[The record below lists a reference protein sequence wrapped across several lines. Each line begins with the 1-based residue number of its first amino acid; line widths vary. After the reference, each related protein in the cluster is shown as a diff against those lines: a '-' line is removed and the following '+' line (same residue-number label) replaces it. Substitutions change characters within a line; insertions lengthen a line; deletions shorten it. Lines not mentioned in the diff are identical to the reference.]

1 MAFKK
6 TEKDILKAIV
16 KYGEGEHSMA
26 KVLNKS
32 KLLEKN
38 GIVIAFGS
46 NRNYVFYDKNKYDWE
61 DGNALSYVSELI
73 SLIKHLIDNRLI
85 TILTDNVRYTHVIGR
100 QNSRL
105 AKMYHIEVDDAFLEV
120 ESNMGNWIDKR
131 TNEQTYWPNC
141 FSEQEIP
148 ISQYLECSFSISQEL
163 RDLVKNDFK
172 SEEQIRFQKQQRL
185 QWVSIFVTGIIG
197 LAGLV
202 LAIIGLIR

>member
-1 MAFKK
+1 
-6 TEKDILKAIV
+6 
-16 KYGEGEHSMA
+16 
-26 KVLNKS
+26 
-32 KLLEKN
+32 
-38 GIVIAFGS
+38 
-46 NRNYVFYDKNKYDWE
+46 
-61 DGNALSYVSELI
+61 
-73 SLIKHLIDNRLI
+73 
-85 TILTDNVRYTHVIGR
+85 
-100 QNSRL
+100 
-105 AKMYHIEVDDAFLEV
+105 MYHIEVDDAFLEV

>member
-85 TILTDNVRYTHVIGR
+85 TILPDNVRYTHVIGR

>member
-85 TILTDNVRYTHVIGR
+85 TILPDNVRYTHVIGR

-105 AKMYHIEVDDAFLEV
+105 ANMYHIEVDDAFLEV

-202 LAIIGLIR
+202 LAIIGLMR